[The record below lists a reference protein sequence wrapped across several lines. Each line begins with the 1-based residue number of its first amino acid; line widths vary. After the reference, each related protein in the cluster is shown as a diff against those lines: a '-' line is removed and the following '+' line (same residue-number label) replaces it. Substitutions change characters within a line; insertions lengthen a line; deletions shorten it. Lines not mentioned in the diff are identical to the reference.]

1 MTKRWIPIRETPLAG
16 GISSSIERND
26 SVQLVVAI
34 RPAPVVLDRLARVS
48 AHPEQPR
55 IVAQAL
61 LLSRSRGFIASC
73 RVETGRLLAT
83 LAASRTG
90 TLAEIGTGCGV
101 GAAWIYSSMRP
112 EAKLVTAEVDQ
123 ELAGEVGKLFADDD
137 HVTVLAADWRE
148 LTKAAPFSLLF
159 VDSREPKKAGPDGVV
174 DFLEPGG
181 IAVLDDFTPT
191 TTWPPMYN
199 GSVDVLRQS
208 WLTDPRFATSDVM
221 VTDDACVLVA
231 TKL

>member
-1 MTKRWIPIRETPLAG
+1 M
-16 GISSSIERND
+16 S
-26 SVQLVVAI
+26 
-34 RPAPVVLDRLARVS
+34 AP
-48 AHPEQPR
+48 PEQPR

-61 LLSRSRGFIASC
+61 SLSRSRGFIASC

-101 GAAWIYSSMRP
+101 GAAWIYSGLRSDAR
-112 EAKLVTAEVDQ
+112 LVTAEVDQ
-123 ELAGEVGKLFADDD
+123 ELAGQVGKLFADDD
-137 HVTVLAADWRE
+137 RVSVLAADWRE
-148 LTKAAPFSLLF
+148 LTKSGPFSLLF

-191 TTWPPMYN
+191 NTWPPMYA
-199 GSVDVLRQS
+199 GSVDVLRHR
-208 WLTDPRFATSDVM
+208 WLTDERFATSDVM

>member
-137 HVTVLAADWRE
+137 RVTVLAADWRE

-159 VDSREPKKAGPDGVV
+159 FDSREPKKAGPDGVV